1 MSRSKHTL
9 GPFVAFHG
17 CDEAVGESVLA
28 GKAKL
33 KPSENEYD
41 WLGPGTY
48 FWVDSPER
56 GLAWAQELSQRK
68 RGKTKTPSVK
78 TPFVIGALIHP
89 GLCLNLTDYGVMQE
103 LADAHKFLASAAAK
117 AKADLPK
124 NTHQASGVFLRRS
137 LDCAVIKTVH
147 ELREEAELDPY
158 DTVYGVFEEGEELY
172 PGAGFKKRT
181 HVQIAVRNPDCIIG
195 YFRVA
200 GV

>member
-1 MSRSKHTL
+1 M
-9 GPFVAFHG
+9 AYHG
-17 CDEAVGESVLA
+17 CDESLGEAVLA

-41 WLGPGTY
+41 WLGPGVY

-68 RGKTKTPSVK
+68 PTKKAPGIK

-103 LADAHKFLASAAAK
+103 LGDAHSLLAKVTSKAGAK
-117 AKADLPK
+117 LPE

-147 ELREEAELDPY
+147 QLREDADLDPY
-158 DTVYGVFEEGEELY
+158 DTVYGVFEEGDELY

-181 HVQIAVRNPDCIIG
+181 HVQIAVRNPECIIG
-195 YFRVA
+195 YFRVD
-200 GV
+200 GT

>member
-1 MSRSKHTL
+1 
-9 GPFVAFHG
+9 VAYHG
-17 CDEAVGESVLA
+17 CDKALGEAVLG
-28 GKAKL
+28 GTDRL

-41 WLGPGTY
+41 WLGPGIY

-56 GLAWAQELSQRK
+56 GLDWAKELSQRK
-68 RGKTKTPSVK
+68 RPRIKS
-78 TPFVIGALIHP
+78 PFVIGALIHP

-103 LADAHKFLASAAAK
+103 LVDAHRFLANAAAM
-117 AKADLPK
+117 ARVGLPK

-147 ELREEAELDPY
+147 ALREEARLDPY

-172 PGAGFKKRT
+172 PGAGFRKRT

-195 YFRVA
+195 YFRIA
-200 GV
+200 AA